1 MPVICV
7 NPTNSSEKEIVE
19 QLSLQNADLRVFLS
33 DQMEDSFN
41 KSFPGKKA
49 IGDIFDDTHIS
60 TASHGAFCGVFFED
74 NESNLRSVF
83 LEAIRDSSLKRILWV
98 SENDPSDE
106 ILDID
111 NLAYLHHS
119 KYENLIDQIL
129 ELSKNLAG
137 TRVSVDTPIVGN
149 TFNSRIIVDFGA
161 QITAL
166 TSDINN
172 NLIPPIIW

>member
-19 QLSLQNADLRVFLS
+19 QLSIQNADLRVFLS

-106 ILDID
+106 ILDIN

-129 ELSKNLAG
+129 ELES
-137 TRVSVDTPIVGN
+137 
-149 TFNSRIIVDFGA
+149 
-161 QITAL
+161 
-166 TSDINN
+166 
-172 NLIPPIIW
+172 

>member
-33 DQMEDSFN
+33 DQMEDSFS

-119 KYENLIDQIL
+119 KYEKSQFSKMDQVQERDLFQNFKRKLILKHNL
-129 ELSKNLAG
+129 K
-137 TRVSVDTPIVGN
+137 
-149 TFNSRIIVDFGA
+149 IIY
-161 QITAL
+161 QR
-166 TSDINN
+166 
-172 NLIPPIIW
+172 

>member
-83 LEAIRDSSLKRILWV
+83 LEAIKDSSLKRILWV

-129 ELSKNLAG
+129 ELESKEE
-137 TRVSVDTPIVGN
+137 IE
-149 TFNSRIIVDFGA
+149 FGFKE
-161 QITAL
+161 IT
-166 TSDINN
+166 
-172 NLIPPIIW
+172 

>member
-1 MPVICV
+1 MLCYPKDSWKNLKKWKNDIEYQWMINVFI
-7 NPTNSSEKEIVE
+7 
-19 QLSLQNADLRVFLS
+19 LYDL
-33 DQMEDSFN
+33 
-41 KSFPGKKA
+41 K
-49 IGDIFDDTHIS
+49 
-60 TASHGAFCGVFFED
+60 D

-129 ELSKNLAG
+129 ELESKEE
-137 TRVSVDTPIVGN
+137 IE
-149 TFNSRIIVDFGA
+149 FGFKE
-161 QITAL
+161 IT
-166 TSDINN
+166 
-172 NLIPPIIW
+172 